1 MNIINNLN
9 IKLFVSYYITQSLD
23 RWDDSDTDFIFSIY
37 NNFSELEGKDIF
49 EKWQFIVKIEEI
61 LLKKLL
67 KISDEEFLNFI
78 KQSLEYIYK
87 REYWKDN
94 LYESFDKE
102 PEDNYYWILWNY
114 FTRPSPRER
123 KYHQEL
129 YDFYKEKSKET
140 LNYLWRKNKQ
150 SLKNEPED
158 NIWCIE
164 NIERVEKYRERLLSG
179 EFNKEGVN
187 L

>member
-1 MNIINNLN
+1 MIVYLTFEIH
-9 IKLFVSYYITQSLD
+9 KF
-23 RWDDSDTDFIFSIY
+23 
-37 NNFSELEGKDIF
+37 LENKYWL
-49 EKWQFIVKIEEI
+49 KKIEEQWGKLDFLESQ
-61 LLKKLL
+61 LLKDLL
-67 KISDEEFLNFI
+67 KVSDGEFLEFV

-87 REYWKDN
+87 REYWQDN

-114 FTRPSPRER
+114 FCGYTEPRER

-140 LNYLWRKNKQ
+140 LDYLWRKQRQ

-164 NIERVEKYRERLLSG
+164 NIERVEKYREKLLSG
-179 EFNKEGVN
+179 EFNKDWVI

>member
-1 MNIINNLN
+1 MSIINELN
-9 IKLFVSYYITQSLD
+9 IKIYVYKYIWMSVERENDHYLTLE
-23 RWDDSDTDFIFSIY
+23 IY
-37 NNFSELEGKDIF
+37 KYLEEKYWLIENE
-49 EKWQFIVKIEEI
+49 EKWDKLNELWQQ
-61 LLKKLL
+61 LLKDLL
-67 KISDEEFLNFI
+67 KVSDEEFLEFV

-87 REYWKDN
+87 REYWQDN

-102 PEDNYYWILWNY
+102 PEDNYYWIMWNFFSWY
-114 FTRPSPRER
+114 TQPKER

-140 LNYLWRKNKQ
+140 LDYLWRKNKQ

-164 NIERVEKYRERLLSG
+164 NIERVEKYRKKLLAW
-179 EFNKEGVN
+179 EFNKEGVI